1 MSDEPILAHRL
12 DHIILETDD
21 IRRDH
26 SHLLQRGYPEA
37 WPIGPF
43 WPNALTSGVHI
54 GRFNLE
60 FVERLTRHPDPKRL
74 VIVFEPSE
82 SMDTSTWQEKIEPNP
97 ALLRLRGFDRDA
109 AKSPQLICRNSPIV
123 EEPIPH
129 FFCDYVP
136 LLKERLRP
144 SAFSLFAGLELDRI
158 PIFSTD
164 IPENLRVPEISW
176 REKSPIENP
185 TGDIRRFLGL

>member
-1 MSDEPILAHRL
+1 MSSQTFRASRL

-26 SHLLQRGYPEA
+26 SHLLHRGYPEA

-43 WPNALTSGVHI
+43 WPNALTSGIHI

-60 FVERLTRHPDPKRL
+60 FVEPLTRQPDSDRL
-74 VIVFEPSE
+74 VLVFEPAE
-82 SMDTSTWQEKIEPNP
+82 SVDTHRWQEKIEPNP
-97 ALLRLRGFDRDA
+97 ALLRLRGFDREA
-109 AKSPQLICRNSPIV
+109 VKSPQLICRNSPVV

-136 LLKERLRP
+136 FLKERLRP

-158 PIFSTD
+158 PIFATE

-176 REKSPIENP
+176 QDKSPIENP
-185 TGDIRRFLGL
+185 TGDIRQFLDL